1 MDDNFTEKVD
11 NSGTKKYKTFHRIV
25 IWICGSFLRGL
36 DPAAAVF
43 DRGSD

>member
-1 MDDNFTEKVD
+1 MDDNFTEKVY
-11 NSGTKKYKTFHRIV
+11 KFAQKIYKTFQKIV
-25 IWICGSFLRGL
+25 NWICGSFLRGL